1 MLIQT
6 ITRRVIRTFETMLKR
21 YLYTLLTLFTLS
33 AVAQNPSAKSTE
45 PIYVQYSGVVLD
57 QDSLSP
63 IPFVSIL
70 IKGTRRGTVSD
81 LYGFF
86 TIVLS
91 PGDEMEFSSVTHKH
105 RSYRVPDT
113 LKQRYHYAI
122 QLLARDTVALA
133 EIEVFPWPTK
143 EEFRKAFLA
152 LDTKDTDAD
161 RADKNL
167 YRNDLSYLERTQPNS
182 PSESYK
188 YAMQAYYTKVYT
200 AGQSPQN
207 TLLNPIAWA
216 KFIDDWRKGKF
227 KQQKKKG

>member
-1 MLIQT
+1 MHKHILFLLLIS
-6 ITRRVIRTFETMLKR
+6 
-21 YLYTLLTLFTLS
+21 LTSSLFG
-33 AVAQNPSAKSTE
+33 QNPPTKPND

-57 QDSLSP
+57 QDSLTP

-122 QLLARDTVALA
+122 QLLARDTIALA
-133 EIEVFPWPTK
+133 EVEVFPWPSK

-207 TLLNPIAWA
+207 ALLNPIAWA
-216 KFIDDWRKGKF
+216 RFIDDWRKGKF
-227 KQQKKKG
+227 KQQKKKN

>member
-1 MLIQT
+1 MIKPILFAFLACFALS
-6 ITRRVIRTFETMLKR
+6 TFGQ
-21 YLYTLLTLFTLS
+21 S
-33 AVAQNPSAKSTE
+33 VANKTTE
-45 PIYVQYSGVVLD
+45 PIYLQYSGVVLD
-57 QDSLSP
+57 QDSLTP

-70 IKGTRRGTVSD
+70 IKGTRRGTVTD

-91 PGDEMEFSSVTHKH
+91 PGDEMEFTSVTHK
-105 RSYRVPDT
+105 YRAYKVPDT

-122 QLLARDTVALA
+122 QLLARDTVNLA
-133 EIEVFPWPTK
+133 EVEIFPWPTK

-152 LDTKDTDAD
+152 LDLNDTDAE

-182 PSESYK
+182 PTESYK

-207 TLLNPIAWA
+207 ALLNPIAWA

-227 KQQKKKG
+227 KQQKKKN